1 MPNQLCWPEI
11 ELRRRAREEI
21 RRGRLPESPPSS
33 MWGGKGTG
41 LSCAVCGDCIRP
53 DQVEYE
59 ITDPRGGDVLRFH
72 MECHTVWQL
81 ECDVDTPVDLAAA
94 ETTRT
99 C

>member
-1 MPNQLCWPEI
+1 MPNQLRYPEA

-21 RRGRLPESPPSS
+21 RKGRLPESLPSS
-33 MWGGKGTG
+33 MWGGKGVG
-41 LSCAVCGDCIRP
+41 LSCAVCGDPIRP

-59 ITDPRGGDVLRFH
+59 ITDPRCGEVLRFH

-81 ECDVDTPVDLAAA
+81 ECGVVTQVDHAAA
-94 ETTRT
+94 TRSA

>member
-1 MPNQLCWPEI
+1 MPNQLYRPEG

-21 RRGRLPESPPSS
+21 RRGRLPESPPAS

-41 LSCAVCGDCIRP
+41 LSCAVCGDPVRL

-59 ITDPRGGDVLRFH
+59 ITDPRGGEALRFH

-81 ECDVDTPVDLAAA
+81 ECGVATHSDLAAA
-94 ETTRT
+94 EATRA